1 MCCPPVYPCPLWL
14 GLRLASRY
22 LGGHRLFV
30 VLLFTLGSV
39 LARYLAC
46 FSVIRGTHIVCCPPV
61 YSWLG
66 LARYLACFSAFRGS
80 TDCMLSPCLPLGLL
94 SRSLLRAGASW
105 ARESL
110 ASLTSWSS
118 LAQSLDCFLVFRG
131 TTDLFVVPLFT
142 SWASGLRESSN
153 SRSCPSVDSSR
164 DLISVSEGT
173 TDLCVLSPWLLSS
186 SYWRR
191 IYHGIVWGRL
201 DRGKSIRLI

>member
-1 MCCPPVYPCPLWL
+1 MQGSLWPLWL

-46 FSVIRGTHIVCCPPV
+46 FSV
-61 YSWLG
+61 
-66 LARYLACFSAFRGS
+66 FRGS

-118 LAQSLDCFLVFRG
+118 LARSLDCFSVFRG
-131 TTDLFVVPLFT
+131 GNRFICCLPIYFLSF
-142 SWASGLRESSN
+142 WLRESSN

-173 TDLCVLSPWLLSS
+173 TDLCVLSP
-186 SYWRR
+186 
-191 IYHGIVWGRL
+191 
-201 DRGKSIRLI
+201 